1 MVTPQQI
8 RRSGVAP
15 TASQGRAA
23 HPDVTWPN
31 LLGPRLEERA
41 GDESGAP
48 ARTDEMAEAITMGR
62 CWRRHARPARYM
74 DPGWIGWGATRQA
87 IEPR

>member
-8 RRSGVAP
+8 CGSGP
-15 TASQGRAA
+15 TQTASQGRAA
-23 HPDVTWPN
+23 HPDVTGPN

-48 ARTDEMAEAITMGR
+48 AQRDEDCGVDNGGSVLEKTLQTGTVHGR
-62 CWRRHARPARYM
+62 ICC
-74 DPGWIGWGATRQA
+74 GATRQA